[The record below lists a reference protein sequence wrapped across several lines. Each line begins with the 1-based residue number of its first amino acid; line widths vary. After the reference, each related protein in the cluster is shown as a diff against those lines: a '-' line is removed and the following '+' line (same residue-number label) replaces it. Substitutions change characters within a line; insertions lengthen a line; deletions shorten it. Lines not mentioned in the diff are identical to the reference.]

1 MEIKAFAL
9 PPEECGEMRYYMLA
23 ALVLGTF
30 ICFVV
35 VDYFLQA
42 QRSQAGKAVLAPPE
56 PEGVSFPM
64 NIVGGFK
71 LPAGLSYHSGHAWAA
86 KESRNIVR
94 IGLDDFAVRLL
105 GKIDQ
110 LDLPARGRW
119 LRQGEK
125 GWTLARG
132 GHRFEM
138 LSPIEGEVV
147 DVNPE
152 VLKDP
157 SVIHKDPYG
166 VGWLVA
172 VNSPAADSNL
182 KNLLRGSLAQRWM
195 EESVSALHAHCD
207 SSTGVH
213 LQDGGHAIPDLLSVL
228 PEDRWDRVV
237 RELFLA

>member
-1 MEIKAFAL
+1 MVV
-9 PPEECGEMRYYMLA
+9 

-35 VDYFLQA
+35 VDYFLQT
-42 QRSQAGKAVLAPPE
+42 RRPQAAKAVMVASAE
-56 PEGVSFPM
+56 PEEVSFPM

-86 KESRNIVR
+86 KESRNVLR
-94 IGLDDFAVRLL
+94 IGLDDFAARLL

-119 LRQGEK
+119 LRQGER
-125 GWTLARG
+125 GWTLGRG
-132 GHRFEM
+132 SHRFEM

-152 VLKDP
+152 VLRDP

-182 KNLLRGSLAQRWM
+182 KNLLRGTLAQRWL
-195 EESVSALHAHCD
+195 EESVATLHTHI
-207 SSTGVH
+207 SPLTGVH
-213 LQDGGHAIPDLLSVL
+213 LQDGGHAISDLLSVL
-228 PEDRWDRVV
+228 PEENWEKVV
-237 RELFLA
+237 GELFMA

>member
-1 MEIKAFAL
+1 MV
-9 PPEECGEMRYYMLA
+9 A

-35 VDYFLQA
+35 VDYFLQS
-42 QRSQAGKAVLAPPE
+42 RRPQAAKAVVVASAE
-56 PEGVSFPM
+56 PEEVSFPM

-86 KESRNIVR
+86 KETRNVVR

-110 LDLPARGRW
+110 LDLPARGHW

-125 GWTLARG
+125 GWELSRN

-172 VNSPAADSNL
+172 VNSPAVDSNL
-182 KNLLRGSLAQRWM
+182 KNLLRGRLAQRWM
-195 EESVSALHAHCD
+195 EESVATLHTHISP
-207 SSTGVH
+207 SSGVH
-213 LQDGGHAIPDLLSVL
+213 LQDGGLAISDVLSVL
-228 PEDRWDRVV
+228 PEEGWEKVV

>member
-1 MEIKAFAL
+1 MV
-9 PPEECGEMRYYMLA
+9 A

-35 VDYFLQA
+35 VDYFLQTR
-42 QRSQAGKAVLAPPE
+42 RSQAAKAVMASAE
-56 PEGVSFPM
+56 PEEVSFPM
-64 NIVGGFK
+64 NIVSGFK
-71 LPAGLSYHSGHAWAA
+71 LPASLSYHSGHAWAA
-86 KESRNIVR
+86 KETRNLVR

-157 SVIHKDPYG
+157 SAIHRDPYG

-182 KNLLRGSLAQRWM
+182 KNLLRGRLAQRWM
-195 EESVSALHAHCD
+195 EESVATLYSHFSL
-207 SSTGVH
+207 SSGVH
-213 LQDGGHAIPDLLSVL
+213 LQDGGHAISDLLSVL
-228 PEDRWDRVV
+228 PEERWEGVA
-237 RELFLA
+237 RELFLT

>member
-1 MEIKAFAL
+1 MV
-9 PPEECGEMRYYMLA
+9 A

-30 ICFVV
+30 ICFVIIDYYLQTRQPRAARAV
-35 VDYFLQA
+35 VA
-42 QRSQAGKAVLAPPE
+42 LAE
-56 PEGVSFPM
+56 PEEAPFPM

-105 GKIDQ
+105 GKADE
-110 LDLPARGRW
+110 LELPARGRW

-152 VLKDP
+152 VLRDP
-157 SVIHKDPYG
+157 SIIRKDPYG
-166 VGWLVA
+166 LGWLVA

-182 KNLLRGSLAQRWM
+182 KNLLRGRLAQRWM
-195 EESVSALHAHCD
+195 EESVATLQTHFSP
-207 SSTGVH
+207 TTVVH
-213 LQDGGHAIPDLLSVL
+213 LQDGGHAIPDLLSLL
-228 PEDRWDRVV
+228 PEERWDKVV

>member
-1 MEIKAFAL
+1 MVAL
-9 PPEECGEMRYYMLA
+9 
-23 ALVLGTF
+23 LVLGTF

-35 VDYFLQA
+35 FDYFLHS
-42 QRSQAGKAVLAPPE
+42 QRSQATRAVVASPE
-56 PEGVSFPM
+56 PEEASFPM

-86 KESRNIVR
+86 RESRNIVR
-94 IGLDDFAVRLL
+94 VGLDDLAVRLV

-132 GHRFEM
+132 EHRFEM

-147 DVNPE
+147 DVNGE

-157 SVIHKDPYG
+157 SIIHKDPYG

-172 VNSPAADSNL
+172 VNSPAVDSNL
-182 KNLLRGSLAQRWM
+182 KNLLRGRLAQRWM
-195 EESVSALHAHCD
+195 EESVSRLHTQLSP
-207 SSTGVH
+207 SSGAH
-213 LQDGGHAIPDLLSVL
+213 LQDGGRAISDLLSVL
-228 PEDRWDRVV
+228 PEERWDQVA

>member
-1 MEIKAFAL
+1 MVAL
-9 PPEECGEMRYYMLA
+9 
-23 ALVLGTF
+23 LVLGTF

-35 VDYFLQA
+35 FDYFLHA
-42 QRSQAGKAVLAPPE
+42 QRSQATRAVVASAE
-56 PEGVSFPM
+56 PEEASFPM

-71 LPAGLSYHSGHAWAA
+71 LPAGLSYHAGHAWAA

-94 IGLDDFAVRLL
+94 IGLDDLAVRLV
-105 GKIDQ
+105 GEIDQ
-110 LDLPARGRW
+110 VDLPARGRW

-132 GHRFEM
+132 EHRFEM

-147 DVNPE
+147 DVNAE

-157 SVIHKDPYG
+157 SIIHKDPYG

-172 VNSPAADSNL
+172 VNSPAVDSNL
-182 KNLLRGSLAQRWM
+182 KNLLRGRLAQRWM
-195 EESVSALHAHCD
+195 EESVLRLHTYLSPTSGA
-207 SSTGVH
+207 H
-213 LQDGGHAIPDLLSVL
+213 LQDGGQAIADLLSVL
-228 PEDRWDRVV
+228 PEERWDQVA

>member
-1 MEIKAFAL
+1 MV
-9 PPEECGEMRYYMLA
+9 A

-30 ICFVV
+30 VCFVI
-35 VDYFLQA
+35 VDYYLQTRQPRA
-42 QRSQAGKAVLAPPE
+42 ARAVVALAE
-56 PEGVSFPM
+56 PEEASFPM

-105 GKIDQ
+105 GKADE
-110 LDLPARGRW
+110 LELPARGRW

-132 GHRFEM
+132 SHRFEM

-157 SVIHKDPYG
+157 SIIRKDPYG
-166 VGWLVA
+166 LGWLVA
-172 VNSPAADSNL
+172 VNSPAVDSNL
-182 KNLLRGSLAQRWM
+182 KNLLRGRIAQRWM
-195 EESVSALHAHCD
+195 EESVATLQTHFSP
-207 SSTGVH
+207 STGVY
-213 LQDGGHAIPDLLSVL
+213 LQDGGHAIPDLLSLL
-228 PEDRWDRVV
+228 PEERWDKVV

>member
-1 MEIKAFAL
+1 MVAL
-9 PPEECGEMRYYMLA
+9 
-23 ALVLGTF
+23 LVLGTF
-30 ICFVV
+30 ICFVLL
-35 VDYFLQA
+35 DYFMHSKRA
-42 QRSQAGKAVLAPPE
+42 EAAKAVTASTE
-56 PEGVSFPM
+56 AEEVSSPIA
-64 NIVGGFK
+64 IVGGFK

-86 KESRNIVR
+86 RESRNLVR

-110 LDLPARGRW
+110 LELPARGRW

-147 DVNPE
+147 DVNPK

-172 VNSPAADSNL
+172 VNAPAANSNL
-182 KNLLRGSLAQRWM
+182 KNLLRGRVAQRWM
-195 EESVSALHAHCD
+195 EESVMTLHAYLSP
-207 SSTGVH
+207 SSGVH
-213 LQDGGHAIPDLLSVL
+213 LQDGGQAISDLLSVL
-228 PEDRWDRVV
+228 PEECWDKAVC
-237 RELFLA
+237 EMFLA

>member
-1 MEIKAFAL
+1 MV
-9 PPEECGEMRYYMLA
+9 A

-30 ICFVV
+30 VCFVV
-35 VDYFLQA
+35 VDYFLQTRRPEA
-42 QRSQAGKAVLAPPE
+42 MKVVAASAE
-56 PEGVSFPM
+56 PEKVSFPM
-64 NIVGGFK
+64 NIIGGFK
-71 LPAGLSYHSGHAWAA
+71 LPPGLSYHAGHAWAA
-86 KESRNIVR
+86 KETRNVVR
-94 IGLDDFAVRLL
+94 VGLDDFAVRLV
-105 GKIDQ
+105 GKVDQ

-195 EESVSALHAHCD
+195 EESVTALHAHCK

-213 LQDGGHAIPDLLSVL
+213 LQDGGHAIPDLLGVV
-228 PEDRWDRVV
+228 PEDRWDRIVG
-237 RELFLA
+237 ELFLA

>member
-1 MEIKAFAL
+1 MV
-9 PPEECGEMRYYMLA
+9 A

-35 VDYFLQA
+35 VDYFLQS
-42 QRSQAGKAVLAPPE
+42 RRPQAAKAVVVASAE
-56 PEGVSFPM
+56 PEEVSFPM

-86 KESRNIVR
+86 KESRNVVR

-110 LDLPARGRW
+110 LDLPARGHW

-125 GWTLARG
+125 GWGLSRN

-172 VNSPAADSNL
+172 VNSPAVDSNL
-182 KNLLRGSLAQRWM
+182 KNLLRGRLAQRWM
-195 EESVSALHAHCD
+195 EESVATLHTHISP
-207 SSTGVH
+207 SSGVH
-213 LQDGGHAIPDLLSVL
+213 LQDGGLAISDVLSVL
-228 PEDRWDRVV
+228 PEEGWEKVV

>member
-1 MEIKAFAL
+1 MV
-9 PPEECGEMRYYMLA
+9 A

-30 ICFVV
+30 VCFVV
-35 VDYFLQA
+35 VDYFLHSRGTKTA
-42 QRSQAGKAVLAPPE
+42 EVAAPPPE
-56 PEGVSFPM
+56 PRREFLPS
-64 NIVGGFK
+64 NIVAGFK
-71 LPAGLSYHSGHAWAA
+71 LAPGASYHVGHSWAA
-86 KESRNIVR
+86 KETRNVVR
-94 IGLDDFAVRLL
+94 VGLDDFAARLL
-105 GKIDQ
+105 GDFDH

-125 GWTLARG
+125 GWTVRRG
-132 GHRFEM
+132 NHQFEM

-147 DVNPE
+147 DVNQE
-152 VLKDP
+152 VLNDP

-182 KNLLRGSLAQRWM
+182 KNLLRGRLAQQWLEDSWEAFRGH
-195 EESVSALHAHCD
+195 VSP
-207 SSTGVH
+207 STGVH

-228 PEDRWDRVV
+228 PEESWEKVV